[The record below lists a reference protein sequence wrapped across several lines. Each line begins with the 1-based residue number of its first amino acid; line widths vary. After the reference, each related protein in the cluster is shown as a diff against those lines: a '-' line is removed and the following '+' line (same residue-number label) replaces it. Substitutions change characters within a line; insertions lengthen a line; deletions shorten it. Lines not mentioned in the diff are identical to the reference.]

1 LDRQTEQGIAV
12 RSPIHTPASAK
23 QTGATA
29 SERIAAQMCER
40 SFLKLWS
47 YPNVY
52 RDQGRVGHGH
62 GKELCDILTV
72 FGDDVVIFSDKSCSF
87 PGDPIPTRL
96 AWRRWY
102 KRAIHASIKQLLGA
116 ERWLREHPQRL
127 FLDRACQVRFPIDLP
142 PAERMRVHRIVV
154 ASGAAEPCRRFY
166 GGDSGS
172 LMLSPEGPSLL
183 DERPHDDGA
192 EPLPFVIGR
201 LPDPFTH
208 VLDEVTFPIV
218 LGELDTV
225 ADFASYL
232 RAKEKLIERRE
243 LLFSAGEEHLL
254 AYYLTAVGTGLT
266 EFPKPPDGRKICVN
280 ESLWPGVSTEPAYL
294 QLKEFLRPS
303 YAWDKIMQMLSEDIL
318 ADRMVMSDDE
328 PAMHEQRIRALARPP
343 RSVRRELAIALGSL
357 IHDHTYATRFRAV
370 QDPRQS
376 DTAFLFLCSAEAQK
390 KMMQS
395 TGELGSTS
403 W

>member
-1 LDRQTEQGIAV
+1 M

-52 RDQGRVGHGH
+52 RDQGRVGHGD

-72 FGDDVVIFSDKSCSF
+72 FGDDVLIFSDKSCSF
-87 PGDPIPTRL
+87 PRDPIPTGL

-116 ERWLREHPQRL
+116 ERWLREHSQRL
-127 FLDRACQVRFPIDLP
+127 FLDRACEVRFPIDLP

-154 ASGAAEPCRRFY
+154 ASGAAEPCRRFC
-166 GGDSGS
+166 GRDSGS
-172 LMLSPEGPSLL
+172 LVLSPEGPSPL

-243 LLFSAGEEHLL
+243 LLFSA
-254 AYYLTAVGTGLT
+254 
-266 EFPKPPDGRKICVN
+266 R
-280 ESLWPGVSTEPAYL
+280 
-294 QLKEFLRPS
+294 
-303 YAWDKIMQMLSEDIL
+303 
-318 ADRMVMSDDE
+318 
-328 PAMHEQRIRALARPP
+328 
-343 RSVRRELAIALGSL
+343 
-357 IHDHTYATRFRAV
+357 
-370 QDPRQS
+370 
-376 DTAFLFLCSAEAQK
+376 
-390 KMMQS
+390 
-395 TGELGSTS
+395 
-403 W
+403 